1 LRRLKKLSNCCIV
14 ARENT
19 VREANMSGAT
29 DAEKERIREEIR
41 ARDVLLDMDGILT
54 FKYSVKKAVHMG
66 NDSVRE
72 LEINLD
78 KLTIAFSNSRGV
90 KDTYDISIIISVS
103 PTDIPSM
110 RLPLLYTVASIFFM
124 SCFAVQVV
132 YWLISV
138 WRMVYS

>member
-1 LRRLKKLSNCCIV
+1 
-14 ARENT
+14 
-19 VREANMSGAT
+19 MSGTT

-78 KLTIAFSNSRGV
+78 MLTIAFSNSRGV